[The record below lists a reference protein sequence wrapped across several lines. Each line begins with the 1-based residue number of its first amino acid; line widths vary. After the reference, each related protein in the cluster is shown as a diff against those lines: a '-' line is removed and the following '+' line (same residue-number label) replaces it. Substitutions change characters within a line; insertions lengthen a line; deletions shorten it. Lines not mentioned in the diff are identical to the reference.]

1 MIRQA
6 SRIAAAAALLA
17 SASLAVAQENDIL
30 IARTELNQLA
40 VGGFDWQ
47 HTFVELTFENGAL
60 GPGWFTDEPG
70 FDHWTDPPQGL
81 ATLLPGS
88 QVWLTAVALDP
99 AVKVYRLEPGPPP
112 QGGLKIIE
120 KPGDKIYLGDES
132 LHKHCIWSVD
142 FDDPG
147 YAPQFVYY
155 GTFVLEDAS
164 GQQAT
169 SAPFTLHLTYE
180 TPCPGDLNADGRVCQ
195 ADLGELLSTYG
206 LCEGDAGYKPY
217 ANIAPGG
224 VAACNGAEGIDQAD
238 LGTLL
243 ANYGTCGEACP

>member
-1 MIRQA
+1 MNRIRA
-6 SRIAAAAALLA
+6 RVACLAALSLA
-17 SASLAVAQENDIL
+17 SISAVAEENDIL
-30 IARTELNQLA
+30 VARTELNQLV

-47 HTFVELTFENGAL
+47 HTFVELTFENGTL
-60 GPGWFTDEPG
+60 GPGWFVDEPG

-88 QVWLTAVALDP
+88 QVWLTAVSLDP
-99 AVKVYRLEPGPPP
+99 AVKVYRLEP
-112 QGGLKIIE
+112 GGLKIIE
-120 KPGDKIYLGDES
+120 KPGDKIYLGDET

-155 GTFVLEDAS
+155 ATFVLEDGS
-164 GQQAT
+164 GQQAA

-180 TPCPGDLNADGRVCQ
+180 TPCMGDLNADGRVCQ
-195 ADLGELLSTYG
+195 ADLGELLSTFG
-206 LCEGDAGYKPY
+206 LCAGDPGYKSY

-224 VAACNGAEGIDQAD
+224 VASCNGAEGIDQAD
-238 LGTLL
+238 LGALL
-243 ANYGTCGEACP
+243 ANYGSCGEPCP